1 MIHVNK
7 NNKHKIVRQWLV
19 DAYHHYKK
27 IQNSIETVEAG
38 VQEVSGYVFSSKFP
52 EVTKVVHIL
61 CKNQY

>member
-1 MIHVNK
+1 M
-7 NNKHKIVRQWLV
+7 